1 LANHLED
8 QQEAVNPAVATEGTP
23 TERPQDVNN
32 DNQPQLSLSESS
44 DPTAE
49 GDKGTEPAKPAE
61 TGAADSAQAAKPTE
75 GKPERAIAS
84 RPRTAGTN
92 GKSAGDGPRRQ
103 GGESRISGAP
113 ENKPAET
120 KTPVDVRPAES
131 RLAESKPRTSE
142 GRPPMGE
149 AKNSADIPA
158 VTSVPTDTGAQA
170 APANGAPQQQGGAQ
184 PNQQGQGQFQ
194 RRGRH
199 SIGNTGGQGQKNG
212 TTTLDLVELKDMS
225 IQALN
230 QIAKDLGVAGAA
242 GLRKQE
248 LIFKILQTQAEK
260 SGLIFSEGVLECL
273 PDGFGFLR
281 APEYNYLPGPDDVY
295 VSPSQI
301 RRFDLRTGD
310 TVSGQIRPPKEGE
323 RYFALIK
330 VDAINFEPPE
340 ESRNKIF
347 FDNLTPLYP
356 DERLKLETAKD
367 NYSGRVMD
375 LLTPIGKGQRG
386 LIVAPPRTGKTM
398 MLQSIANS
406 ITANHP
412 EINLIV
418 LLIDERPE
426 EVTDMQRSVRGEVIS
441 STFDEPAARHVQVA
455 EMVIEKAK
463 RLIEHKR
470 DVVILLDSITRLA
483 RAYNTVVPPSGKVL
497 SGGVDSN
504 ALQRPKRFFGAARNI
519 EEGGSLTIVA
529 TALIDTGSRMDDV
542 IFEEFKGTG
551 NMEIHLD
558 RKLVDKRVFPAI
570 DINRSG
576 TRKEELL
583 MPREELNRVWILR
596 KVLNPLSPVETMELL
611 LDKLSKTRSN
621 NEFLNSM
628 SG

>member
-1 LANHLED
+1 MDARNASENSSA
-8 QQEAVNPAVATEGTP
+8 AVVSGT
-23 TERPQDVNN
+23 
-32 DNQPQLSLSESS
+32 
-44 DPTAE
+44 
-49 GDKGTEPAKPAE
+49 
-61 TGAADSAQAAKPTE
+61 
-75 GKPERAIAS
+75 
-84 RPRTAGTN
+84 
-92 GKSAGDGPRRQ
+92 
-103 GGESRISGAP
+103 
-113 ENKPAET
+113 
-120 KTPVDVRPAES
+120 
-131 RLAESKPRTSE
+131 
-142 GRPPMGE
+142 
-149 AKNSADIPA
+149 
-158 VTSVPTDTGAQA
+158 
-170 APANGAPQQQGGAQ
+170 APANAAQSAAGTQGGQQQGH
-184 PNQQGQGQFQ
+184 QGYQ

-199 SIGNTGGQGQKNG
+199 SIGNTGAQGQKNG

-230 QIAKDLGVAGAA
+230 QIAKDLGVPGAA

-340 ESRNKIF
+340 EARNKIF

-356 DERLKLETAKD
+356 DERLKLETSKD
-367 NYSGRVMD
+367 NFSGRVMD
-375 LLTPIGKGQRG
+375 LLTPLGKGQRG

-398 MLQSIANS
+398 MLQAIANS
-406 ITANHP
+406 ITTNHP

-441 STFDEPAARHVQVA
+441 STFDEPASRHVQVA

-463 RLIEHKR
+463 RLVEHKR

-570 DINRSG
+570 DINKSG

-583 MPREELNRVWILR
+583 MPREELNRVWVLR
-596 KVLNPLSPVETMELL
+596 KVLNPLSPVESMELL
-611 LDKLSKTRSN
+611 LDKLGKTRSN
-621 NEFLNSM
+621 AEFLAAM